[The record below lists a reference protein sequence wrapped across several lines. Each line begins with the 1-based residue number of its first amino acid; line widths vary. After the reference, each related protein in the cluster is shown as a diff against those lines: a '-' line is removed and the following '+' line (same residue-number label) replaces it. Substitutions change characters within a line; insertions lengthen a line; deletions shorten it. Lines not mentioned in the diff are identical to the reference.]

1 MDDDVDDNPAPAAE
15 EQQYY
20 DDGFVVPADALRD
33 VPDVIRMRHNGGG
46 TLVPR
51 SGVNLPDNDAG
62 ELFILGTAHVSEK
75 SATDVKR
82 AVELCKPDVL
92 LVELCRARAG
102 LLLQRAEPEAADAPA
117 PELGWADI
125 KRTLAERQGLSGIF
139 QLLLTHSA

>member
-1 MDDDVDDNPAPAAE
+1 MLPELLCICVCIRGRIAP
-15 EQQYY
+15 
-20 DDGFVVPADALRD
+20 
-33 VPDVIRMRHNGGG
+33 
-46 TLVPR
+46 TR
-51 SGVNLPDNDAG
+51 SRAG

-82 AVELCKPDVL
+82 AIELCKPDVL

-102 LLLQRAEPEAADAPA
+102 LLLQRAEPPPADDAPA

-139 QLLLTHSA
+139 QLLLTHSTYFCNRVCVWVALIRRLCLYSAACSVQSDK